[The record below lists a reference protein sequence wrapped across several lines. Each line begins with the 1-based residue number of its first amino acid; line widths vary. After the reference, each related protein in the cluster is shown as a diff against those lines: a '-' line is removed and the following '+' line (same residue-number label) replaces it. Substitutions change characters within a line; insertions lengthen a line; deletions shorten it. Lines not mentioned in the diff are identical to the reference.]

1 MRESILGPIGKGG
14 ELAYYIAKVVISA
27 LLIVLITE
35 VAKRSSLAGAIIAS
49 LPAISILAFLWI
61 YIETGDA
68 QRIAELSRQ
77 IFWLVLPSL
86 ILFLALPVLLKQNIN
101 FYAALFLAI
110 VMTSGAYLVFVWI
123 LRGKSL

>member
-1 MRESILGPIGKGG
+1 M
-14 ELAYYIAKVVISA
+14 AYYIAKVVISA

-35 VAKRSSLAGAIIAS
+35 VAKRSSLGGAIIAS

-61 YIETGDA
+61 YIETGDT

-110 VMTSGAYLVFVWI
+110 VMTSGAYLIFVWI